1 MTFKVQ
7 ERINETAGQY
17 IKEAFGIDDLL
28 QLRDY
33 KTKKEAKE
41 ELAKIINYVSAMLE
55 ENCLQDVSYD
65 FARFRDDG
73 RRFGKFS
80 IQGVTREIRGLLC
93 DGITTD
99 IDQVNCHP
107 VILKHLCDKY
117 NIPCRNLKS
126 YCTYREDVLNEM
138 MVDDSISRT
147 TAKTLILQMTNSTY
161 TLPKKIK
168 GKFITE
174 YAAELKT
181 IQKAI
186 SEIRDFQYIHKYI
199 KTEVNYLG
207 CFMSHLLQVHE
218 NLILT
223 AMYEYLVEND
233 YTIHSLMFD
242 GLMVYGNHY
251 ENKELL
257 IEIEKYV
264 LEHTEFD
271 MKMSYK
277 HHDTTLTIPDEY
289 ETENSIYLKAREEF
303 ELTNFKF
310 IDNFVYINKKKDFAI
325 KSIEKFKT
333 IHQEKGAK
341 FLQKWL
347 EDPEKRSYEYME
359 MYPDVGNCPEDTFNM
374 WKPFVA
380 EMNEYSKSVDMA
392 KNEAG
397 KSFFLKHILSLV
409 GGNQEHYEFVL
420 MWLSQMVQY
429 PEHKSIEMCFI
440 GGFGTGKGL
449 FIKFLSTLLG
459 AARVFQT
466 ANPQRDIYG
475 AFNGGFV
482 DAFLVCQNEANK
494 SNTYG
499 KNDMKKDLITDDT
512 ISINIKGGASFT
524 MKSFHRFLTFSN
536 NDDPIS
542 LTKGD
547 RRSVI
552 FRGDSVNI
560 TNTNYFNEGFAFAE
574 DPDVAKYIYE
584 FLMSHTTKPKI
595 TIKDFPENEYQ
606 NELVEMNK
614 PVIEEWFADFIS
626 GDKVK
631 NVEFVGITVMWERFQ
646 AFCKAAN
653 YPLTYYNKRDFT
665 KDLGF
670 KLKLPKAVQKKI
682 DGVNLNRVSI
692 DYIECLKVFG

>member
-7 ERINETAGQY
+7 ERINDTAAEY

-28 QLRDY
+28 KLRDY
-33 KTKKEAKE
+33 DTKKIAKL
-41 ELAKIINYVSAMLE
+41 ELANIINYVSAMLE

-65 FARFRDDG
+65 FAKFRDNG

-126 YCTYREDVLNEM
+126 YCANREEVLNEM
-138 MVDDSISRT
+138 MIDDSISRT

-174 YAAELKT
+174 YAAELKR

-186 SEIRDFQYIHKYI
+186 SEIRDFQYIRKYI

-218 NLILT
+218 NIILT

-233 YTIHSLMFD
+233 YKIHSLMFD
-242 GLMVYGNHY
+242 GLMVYGNLY

-257 IEIEKYV
+257 IEIEKHV

-271 MKMSYK
+271 MKLAYK
-277 HHDTTLTIPDEY
+277 HHDTTLTIPDDY
-289 ETENSIYLKAREEF
+289 ETEESVYEKAKEEF
-303 ELTNFKF
+303 ELTNFKYV
-310 IDNFVYINKKKDFAI
+310 DNFVYINKRKEFAI

-333 IHQEKGAK
+333 IHQEKGGK

-347 EDPEKRSYEYME
+347 EDPNKRSYEFME
-359 MYPDVGNCPEDTFNM
+359 MYPDVRNCPEDTFNM
-374 WKPFVA
+374 WKPFAA
-380 EMNEYSKSVDMA
+380 ELSEFSESVDMA

-397 KSFFLKHILSLV
+397 LSFYLKHILSLV
-409 GGNQEHYEFVL
+409 GCNQEHYEFVL

-429 PEHKSIEMCFI
+429 PEHKSVEMVFI
-440 GGFGTGKGL
+440 GRVGTGKGM
-449 FIKFLSTLLG
+449 FIKLLSNILG
-459 AARVFQT
+459 SSRVFQT
-466 ANPQRDIYG
+466 ANPQRDLYG
-475 AFNGGFV
+475 NFNGNLVDGFLIV
-482 DAFLVCQNEANK
+482 QNEANK

-499 KNDMKKDLITDDT
+499 KADMKKDLITDDT
-512 ISINIKGGASFT
+512 ISINIKGGAHFS
-524 MKSFHRFLTFSN
+524 MKSFHRFITFSN
-536 NDDPIS
+536 NDDPINVS
-542 LTKGD
+542 KDD

-552 FRGDSVNI
+552 FRDDKKPEE
-560 TNTNYFNEGFAFAE
+560 TEYYEKGFYYA
-574 DPDVAKYIYE
+574 DDRDVVKYIYE
-584 FLMSHTTKPKI
+584 FLMKYETKAKI
-595 TIKDFPENEYQ
+595 NKCDFPENEYQ

-614 PVIEEWFADFIS
+614 PIIQEWFADFIS

-646 AFCKAAN
+646 AFCKEAN